1 MWKEVIRVNG
11 SAYINKTKNL
21 SKINTNFSFIFL
33 KTCLSSHIFFPL
45 RMKEVFIFY
54 KISKYFLRMPK
65 RMDEMVKNNYKIII
79 K

>member
-33 KTCLSSHIFFPL
+33 KTCLSSHIFFPFENERSIYIL
-45 RMKEVFIFY
+45 QNFKL
-54 KISKYFLRMPK
+54 FLEDAK
-65 RMDEMVKNNYKIII
+65 KNGWNGK